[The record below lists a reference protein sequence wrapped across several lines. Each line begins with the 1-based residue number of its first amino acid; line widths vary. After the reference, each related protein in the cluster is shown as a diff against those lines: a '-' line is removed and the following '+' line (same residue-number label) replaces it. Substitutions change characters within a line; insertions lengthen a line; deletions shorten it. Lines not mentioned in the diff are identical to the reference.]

1 MTTYDPDAALVE
13 GINSAEFE
21 RRGNA
26 YRIREA
32 DSVRTGF
39 FRELG

>member
-21 RRGNA
+21 WRGIVA
-26 YRIREA
+26 
-32 DSVRTGF
+32 G
-39 FRELG
+39 

>member
-21 RRGNA
+21 RRGIA
-26 YRIREA
+26 A
-32 DSVRTGF
+32 G
-39 FRELG
+39 